1 MTSIDPNIQ
10 MWITFAVI
18 AGGMVLYAIDRISM
32 ELTSLA
38 IIVGLLLTFQLFPMI
53 DPETGKDLASVRD
66 LIAGFADPA
75 LLAILSLMVMGQA
88 LTVSGALDE
97 PVRRL
102 VGPAQSS
109 PLLVLFGVLAIVLIS
124 SGFLN
129 NTPIVAIFIPILN
142 ALAGRMNMNPSR
154 VMIPLSY
161 AAILGGNLTLIG
173 SSANLLVASG
183 YAQIT
188 GSHLSFFQITIPGIM
203 LGFAGFFY
211 VAFIAPKLLPDRA
224 TLSTQ
229 FGGGSSKQFLVQ
241 LEVSEGGALQG
252 LTAISGL
259 FPGLTDVSIRAIRR
273 NEDVLLPPFHD
284 ITLRQGDT
292 LVVAATRQSLT
303 DMLKKSPELLS
314 GAWSKG
320 GVGGTSD
327 SQNGPHPGSE
337 SMMAEIMIAPASR
350 LQGRTLEQVGF
361 RSLTNCVVLGIQRR
375 SRMIRSHTAKLV
387 LEPGDV
393 LLLLGRRKDIHGLR
407 GNRDLLLLEWSA
419 SDFPVERNSAVA
431 ITIFAATIAAAG
443 FGLLPITVAAL
454 CGSLAMVATGCI
466 NIRQAARAIDQKVIM
481 IIAAAIAMGHAMAGT
496 GGAAYIAD
504 TMLGFLGGASDL
516 VVISSFFLMV
526 AVLTNL
532 LSNNATAILFTP
544 IAISIAYQID
554 APPELFAIALIF
566 ASKCSFATPFG
577 YQTNLLVMGPG
588 HYKFR
593 DFVKA
598 GVPLSIIMWVAF
610 TAIAAWYYGMA

>member
-1 MTSIDPNIQ
+1 MMSFDPNIQ

-32 ELTSLA
+32 EITSLA
-38 IIVGLLLTFQLFPMI
+38 IIVGLLLTFQIFPMI
-53 DPETGKDLASVRD
+53 DPETGENLATVQD

-75 LLAILSLMVMGQA
+75 LLAILALLVMGQA

-97 PVRRL
+97 SVRRL
-102 VGPAQSS
+102 VGPSQSS
-109 PLLVLFGVLAIVLIS
+109 PLLVLVGVLAIVLLL
-124 SGFLN
+124 SGVLN
-129 NTPIVAIFIPILN
+129 NTPVVAIFIPILN
-142 ALAGRMNMNPSR
+142 ALAGQMNISSSR

-173 SSANLLVASG
+173 SSTNLLVASG
-183 YAQIT
+183 YTQIT
-188 GSHLSFFQITIPGIM
+188 GMHLGFFQITIPGLM
-203 LGFAGFFY
+203 LGFAGFLY
-211 VAFIAPKLLPDRA
+211 VVFIAPKLLPDRA
-224 TLSTQ
+224 TMSTR
-229 FGGGSSKQFLVQ
+229 FGSGSSKQFLVQ

-273 NEDVLLPPFHD
+273 NDDVLLPPFHD

-314 GAWSKG
+314 GAWTKG
-320 GVGGTSD
+320 GVGGTAD

-361 RSLTNCVVLGIQRR
+361 RSLTNCIVLGIQRR

-393 LLLLGRRKDIHGLR
+393 LLLLGRRKDILNLR

-419 SDFPVERNSAVA
+419 SDFPAERKSAYA
-431 ITIFAATIAAAG
+431 ITIFATTIAAAA
-443 FGLLPITVAAL
+443 FGLLPVTVAAL

-504 TMLGFLGGASDL
+504 KMLNMLDGSSDL
-516 VVISSFFLMV
+516 VIISSFFLMV

-532 LSNNATAILFTP
+532 LSNNATAVLFTP
-544 IAISIAYQID
+544 IAISIAHQIGV
-554 APPELFAIALIF
+554 PPEIFAIALIF
-566 ASKCSFATPFG
+566 AAKCSFATPFG
-577 YQTNLLVMGPG
+577 YQTNLLIMGPG
-588 HYKFR
+588 GYKFS
-593 DFVKA
+593 DFLKA
-598 GVPLSIIMWVAF
+598 GLPLSIIMWVVF
-610 TAIAAWYYGMA
+610 TAIAAWYFNI